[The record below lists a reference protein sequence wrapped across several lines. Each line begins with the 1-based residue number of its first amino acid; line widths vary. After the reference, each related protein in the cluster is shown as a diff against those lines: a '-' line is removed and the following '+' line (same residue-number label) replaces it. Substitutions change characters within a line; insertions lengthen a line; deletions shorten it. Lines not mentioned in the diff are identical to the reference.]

1 MVTYVLQSVVVFIY
15 KLQYMI
21 CVSIYLSCNAKKKKI
36 EIHTVSNNIHFTS
49 IFVKNQYLSMI
60 KSRVEATS
68 VMASHQLTFSRVS
81 DYNKTPTTKNPEK
94 KQGGARV
101 KGALEFEQR
110 ISGVFF
116 SLRKHFLHVG
126 PQVLDRIL
134 SPLPTVQIL
143 PDLIIDQNG
152 CFGLIMDGLGQEI
165 IKMAPHFV
173 KKPTF
178 FRT

>member
-1 MVTYVLQSVVVFIY
+1 
-15 KLQYMI
+15 
-21 CVSIYLSCNAKKKKI
+21 
-36 EIHTVSNNIHFTS
+36 
-49 IFVKNQYLSMI
+49 MI

-110 ISGVFF
+110 IRGVFF

-143 PDLIIDQNG
+143 PDLIIDQSG

-178 FRT
+178 FRTWRHLLYTTDPTNPVSCVACNMCASARNVNILPTPTQHLA